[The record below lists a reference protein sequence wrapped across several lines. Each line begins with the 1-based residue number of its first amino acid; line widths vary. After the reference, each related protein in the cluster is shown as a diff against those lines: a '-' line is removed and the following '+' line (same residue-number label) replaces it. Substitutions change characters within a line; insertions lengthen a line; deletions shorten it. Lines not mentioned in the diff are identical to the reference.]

1 MSQQTDLQWQQVS
14 PCRWERGLDEVEQF
28 YTSLAKSYEGSG
40 RNFFAITGFVSFS
53 VKVDNSG
60 SREEARRKV
69 EDALR
74 KAWVHL
80 RFDHPTIASW
90 VEWDSDR
97 KRCKKIYESPA
108 GQDALQSWLE
118 TTFVI
123 VSDAVSGLEWCNSDP
138 PVPRLPTLF
147 LIWPSPRVEGLL
159 QGDLVL
165 RAHHDIIDGVGTLM
179 LFDNLFAR
187 AARAYTR
194 GSDYPLPCFGIEYA
208 NLSPPFRVAAGLQPN
223 MSLEQTERFESTMAY
238 NAFMKQDRIEI
249 ASVPFKRGEHLPGK
263 HQRVAVTLPAQQT
276 TAILSACRPLGLS
289 VTHAYHTA
297 IAMAVRDLQERRDS
311 ERLVRYINYS
321 LINERGHCLCPYDTP
336 LHAAAVYHSVSCR
349 LLVVDTTVPSITDS
363 SSPTEVSREEFLR
376 VAKTVRE
383 FYHEMRRAKD
393 HIQMVP
399 SWYASNTIPYPHDNA
414 TPPVPEPNQSP
425 SVSISS
431 LGVVDNMISPS
442 QGAFEL
448 DTPWVTGEELG
459 TGVGLFLGTWK
470 GVLTLSAAYNDAWHE
485 KEEVVRFIERC
496 NVIVVQGLG
505 LSKDDLI

>member
-60 SREEARRKV
+60 SREETRRKV

-108 GQDALQSWLE
+108 GQDGLQSWLE
-118 TTFVI
+118 TTFVT

-147 LIWPSPRVEGLL
+147 LIWPSSRVGLL

-179 LFDNLFAR
+179 VFDNLFTH
-187 AARAYTR
+187 AARAYKR

-208 NLSPPFRVAAGLQPN
+208 NLSPPFRVAAGLQPS
-223 MSLEQTERFESTMAY
+223 MSPEQTESFESTMAY
-238 NAFMKQDRIEI
+238 NAFMKQDRIEV

-276 TAILSACRPLGLS
+276 TAILSACRRLGLS
-289 VTHAYHTA
+289 VTHAYHAA

-383 FYHEMRRAKD
+383 FYHEMRRDKD

-399 SWYASNTIPYPHDNA
+399 SWYASNTIPYPHDDA

-448 DTPWVTGEELG
+448 DTPWVAGEEMG
-459 TGVGLFLGTWK
+459 TGLGLFLGTWK
-470 GVLTLSAAYNDAWHE
+470 GVLTLSAAYNDAWHD

>member
-1 MSQQTDLQWQQVS
+1 MRQQTDLQWKQVS
-14 PCRWERGLDEVEQF
+14 ASRWERGIDEVEQF

-53 VKVDNSG
+53 VKTDDGVSQ
-60 SREEARRKV
+60 EETRRKV

-108 GQDALQSWLE
+108 GQDGLQLWLE
-118 TTFVI
+118 TTFLTI
-123 VSDAVSGLEWCNSDP
+123 SNGVSGLEWCNSDP
-138 PVPRLPTLF
+138 PVPKLPTLF

-179 LFDNLFAR
+179 LFDNLFTH
-187 AARAYTR
+187 AARAYKR

-208 NLSPPFRVAAGLQPN
+208 NLSPPFRVAAGLQPS
-223 MSLEQTERFESTMAY
+223 MSPEQTEKFESIRAY
-238 NAFMKQDRIEI
+238 NAFMKQD
-249 ASVPFKRGEHLPGK
+249 PG
-263 HQRVAVTLPAQQT
+263 R
-276 TAILSACRPLGLS
+276 RLGLS

-363 SSPTEVSREEFLR
+363 STTEVSREEFLR

-383 FYHEMRRAKD
+383 FYREMRRDKD
-393 HIQMVP
+393 YIQMIP
-399 SWYASNTIPYPHDNA
+399 SWYASNTIPYPHDDA
-414 TPPVPEPNQSP
+414 TLPIPEPNQSP

-431 LGVVDNMISPS
+431 LGVVDNVISPS
-442 QGAFEL
+442 HGTFEL
-448 DTPWVTGEELG
+448 DSPWVTGEELG
-459 TGVGLFLGTWK
+459 TGLGLFLGTWK
-470 GVLTLSAAYNDAWHE
+470 GVLTLSAAYNDAWHD
-485 KEEVVRFIERC
+485 KEEVVEFIERC

-505 LSKDDLI
+505 SSKDGLSSII